1 MSKFSDRATI
11 VSSAKFAAI
20 GAVVEGRV
28 LSLATNPVPEFDAKG
43 RMIGTR
49 ELATG
54 GKMTQLDVT
63 LQTEDGKVVLHT
75 KGGIFAAIDKA
86 LDDAGLDDLLTG
98 YTLSI
103 EYVGDGEPG
112 PEGNARKLYQAT
124 VTK

>member
-11 VSSAKFAAI
+11 LPSAKFPFV
-20 GAVVEGRV
+20 GTVVEGRV
-28 LSLATNPVPEFDAKG
+28 LSLATNPVPEFEKG
-43 RMIGTR
+43 RMVGTR

-63 LQTEDGKVVLHT
+63 LQTADGKVVLHT
-75 KGGIFAAIDKA
+75 KGGIFNAIAKA
-86 LDDAGLDDLLTG
+86 LDAAELEDLMTG
-98 YTLSI
+98 YTLAV

-112 PEGNARKLYQAT
+112 PEGNARKLYEAT